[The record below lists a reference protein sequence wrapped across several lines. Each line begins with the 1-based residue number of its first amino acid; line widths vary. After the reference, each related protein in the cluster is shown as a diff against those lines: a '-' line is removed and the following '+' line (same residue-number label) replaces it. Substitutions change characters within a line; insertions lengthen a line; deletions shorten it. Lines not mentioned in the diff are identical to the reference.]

1 MWEIGSFWENVAK
14 EDSLALMKIQ
24 GEMLLPDEKFFLANF
39 NFCDGRSR
47 CRHSFWAFYFYVQIL
62 RARQARF
69 KINICIH
76 PACAV
81 LCGNLEEALRN
92 FMANSG
98 WELGMGRWDAKHA
111 WAGGFLASVD
121 KP

>member
-1 MWEIGSFWENVAK
+1 
-14 EDSLALMKIQ
+14 MKRV
-24 GEMLLPDEKFFLANF
+24 FLANL
-39 NFCDGRSR
+39 NFGDGRSR
-47 CRHSFWAFYFYVQIL
+47 CRHPFWAFYFYVQIL
-62 RARQARF
+62 RACQARL

-76 PACAV
+76 SACAV
-81 LCGNLEEALRN
+81 LCGNLEAALRN

-111 WAGGFLASVD
+111 WAGGLASVD